1 LRLIFYVLMT
11 PKNNNRR
18 KLCRLFGEFLRSERK
33 STRKEK
39 KHSGIQ
45 KSPVPS
51 FCVAIFIFLKNMNIA
66 GSGALG
72 ISSATAAHRTTSKT
86 WRG

>member
-1 LRLIFYVLMT
+1 MT

-39 KHSGIQ
+39 TTFWDSKITGT
-45 KSPVPS
+45 
-51 FCVAIFIFLKNMNIA
+51 FFLCDYFIFLKNMNIA
-66 GSGALG
+66 GSGAFG
-72 ISSATAAHRTTSKT
+72 ISPASAAYRTTSKT
-86 WRG
+86 WRGQLEL